1 MTLNEHER
9 LDIDLDALLEG
20 VTPSVLTPNL
30 TEIASLS
37 NEKKPKRVAQL
48 LVKHLHQQLG
58 TPPAKEI
65 LHDGAIHQIR
75 YFDIEPMMKG
85 VWCEMS
91 LMLLHLSY
99 GEQCTLIEAV
109 YPKDVQLAAK
119 VFASHFTKS
128 LSVEKVDILPD
139 NKVVEQL
146 DTANVGIS
154 MILACLMSMGH
165 RPVHPDVASK
175 YLKDIETIADDKR
188 KRTQYAEQME
198 RKDQAYAFRGR

>member
-20 VTPSVLTPNL
+20 ATPSVLTPNL

-99 GEQCTLIEAV
+99 GEQCTLIEAL

-128 LSVEKVDILPD
+128 LSVEKVDIFWPASCPWVIDQSIQMLHPSISKILKPSQMTNVSEPNMR
-139 NKVVEQL
+139 NKWSARIKLTHFAV
-146 DTANVGIS
+146 DRRIYGI
-154 MILACLMSMGH
+154 
-165 RPVHPDVASK
+165 
-175 YLKDIETIADDKR
+175 
-188 KRTQYAEQME
+188 
-198 RKDQAYAFRGR
+198 